1 MSMFSRRPPA
11 LAHISD
17 EAAAKALSRHFGDF
31 VQAACELNIS
41 RTDLRRLTWANPSIL
56 DAAHERMQLFIFVRK
71 DEIISGLH
79 SRRASDR
86 RRAIDRIAANPGL
99 FGDVA
104 GSSPAFAFLLPAERT
119 RRGRHPSSGPSEEKR
134 ARERL
139 EREQILERDRERIL
153 ELERERA
160 LRESVEGA
168 RAAPTA
174 ARGSGLALEGQA
186 GVGWPLVVRTP
197 LARAEPPTAE
207 EIDLLR
213 DTLDP
218 HKLYLKD

>member
-1 MSMFSRRPPA
+1 MQMPMFSRRPAA

-86 RRAIDRIAANPGL
+86 RRAVDRIAANPGL

-104 GSSPAFAFLLPAERT
+104 GSSAAFGFLVPAERGH
-119 RRGRHPSSGPSEEKR
+119 RSVRSEHDPRDLVEQETAAEQAAYR
-134 ARERL
+134 ERERL
-139 EREQILERDRERIL
+139 
-153 ELERERA
+153 LERERD
-160 LRESVEGA
+160 
-168 RAAPTA
+168 AAASA
-174 ARGSGLALEGQA
+174 ARDREAAVDRRASAGRVTERSPAADSELWPSNARYAHVHGGLT
-186 GVGWPLVVRTP
+186 R
-197 LARAEPPTAE
+197 R
-207 EIDLLR
+207 R
-213 DTLDP
+213 
-218 HKLYLKD
+218 

>member
-1 MSMFSRRPPA
+1 MTKYAMRPPA

-99 FGDVA
+99 FGDI
-104 GSSPAFAFLLPAERT
+104 GHSAFALLAPAARS
-119 RRGRHPSSGPSEEKR
+119 RGFHRSAVAIDRPDEGLL

-139 EREQILERDRERIL
+139 EQEAAAEIDRER
-153 ELERERA
+153 EREAAADRE
-160 LRESVEGA
+160 RESAVDRRSSAERGA
-168 RAAPTA
+168 IESAP
-174 ARGSGLALEGQA
+174 ARGTELPSGNAKYSGMRRLT
-186 GVGWPLVVRTP
+186 R
-197 LARAEPPTAE
+197 R
-207 EIDLLR
+207 R
-213 DTLDP
+213 
-218 HKLYLKD
+218 

>member
-1 MSMFSRRPPA
+1 MSMFSRRPAA

-79 SRRASDR
+79 SRRASER
-86 RRAIDRIAANPGL
+86 RRAVDRIAANPGL

-104 GSSPAFAFLLPAERT
+104 GSSAFALLAPAG
-119 RRGRHPSSGPSEEKR
+119 RGRRSVRSEHDPRDLVEQETAAEQALSGARACSSK
-134 ARERL
+134 RERDAAASAA
-139 EREQILERDRERIL
+139 RDREAAVDRRASAGRVT
-153 ELERERA
+153 ERSSA
-160 LRESVEGA
+160 ADSGVWRENA
-168 RAAPTA
+168 KY
-174 ARGSGLALEGQA
+174 A
-186 GVGWPLVVRTP
+186 GVRGGLTRG
-197 LARAEPPTAE
+197 R
-207 EIDLLR
+207 
-213 DTLDP
+213 
-218 HKLYLKD
+218 